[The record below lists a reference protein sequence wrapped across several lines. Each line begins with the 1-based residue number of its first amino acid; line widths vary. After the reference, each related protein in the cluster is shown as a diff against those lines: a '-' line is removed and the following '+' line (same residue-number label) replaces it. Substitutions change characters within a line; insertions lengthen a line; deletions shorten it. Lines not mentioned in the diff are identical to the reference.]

1 MTAPAPRSFRAFV
14 ASGHLLDGLLL
25 LLPVAVLGHHLH
37 WPGAV
42 VFATAALAIVPLA
55 GTMGRATESL
65 AHRFGAGV
73 GGLLNATFGNAA
85 ELIIA
90 LVALRRG
97 LDDIVKAS
105 LTGSILG
112 NSLLVLG
119 IALLAGGRGRDRQ
132 TFDRTA
138 ASMGATL
145 LALAA
150 IGLVIPALYHAVA
163 SGAVARATLT
173 AAQEATRE
181 RDLSFE
187 IAIVLFTA
195 YALSLVFTLGTHR
208 HLYAGTAASTVP
220 DHAVGRWGR
229 DGTWGPVLTLLAT
242 TVLVVWMSELL
253 VGAVGEASRALGLTP
268 VFVGVIVVA
277 IIGNAA
283 EHSTAVLAALRDQMD
298 LALNIAVGSSI
309 QIALF
314 VAPLLVFLSR
324 SLGRGPMDLRFTP
337 FEVVSVAIAV
347 AAVNL
352 VSQDGESNWLEGA
365 LLVAVYL
372 IIGLA
377 FYFLP

>member
-1 MTAPAPRSFRAFV
+1 MTTPAPHPLRTLV

-25 LLPVAVLGHHLH
+25 LLPLAVLGHHRH

-42 VFATAALAIVPLA
+42 VFACAALAIVPLA
-55 GTMGRATESL
+55 GTMGRATEAL
-65 AHRFGAGV
+65 AHRFGAGA

-85 ELIIA
+85 ELILA

-119 IALLAGGRGRDRQ
+119 LAFFAGGRGRDRQ

-150 IGLVIPALYHAVA
+150 VGLVIPALYHTVA
-163 SGAVARATLT
+163 TGAVARATLT
-173 AAQEATRE
+173 AAQEALRE

-187 IAIVLFTA
+187 IAVVLFAA

-208 HLYAGTAASTVP
+208 HLYAGAAATPTARPAAAPS
-220 DHAVGRWGR
+220 GRT
-229 DGTWGPVLTLLAT
+229 GTWGPALTLLAT
-242 TVLVVWMSELL
+242 TVLVAWMSELL
-253 VGAVGEASRALGLTP
+253 VGAVDEASRALGLTP

-277 IIGNAA
+277 VVGNAA
-283 EHSTAVLAALRDQMD
+283 EHSTAVLVALRDQMD
-298 LALNIAVGSSI
+298 LALNVAVGSSI

-314 VAPLLVFLSR
+314 VAPLLVFLSPL
-324 SLGRGPMDLRFTP
+324 LGRGPMDLIFTP

-352 VSQDGESNWLEGA
+352 VSQDGESNWLEGV
-365 LLVAVYL
+365 LLVAVYVVL
-372 IIGLA
+372 GMA